1 MQPQRL
7 FNDTDRNQRHCRRGN
22 VAFEDPAFLCESKGF
37 ATGID
42 IEKLVAVRAIL
53 RSEMPGEA
61 LYGGM
66 ARAGL
71 PGGTLAG
78 ATA

>member
-1 MQPQRL
+1 M
-7 FNDTDRNQRHCRRGN
+7 
-22 VAFEDPAFLCESKGF
+22 VFEDLAFLCDSKGF
-37 ATGID
+37 ATGI
-42 IEKLVAVRAIL
+42 EKLAAVRAIL

-71 PGGTLAG
+71 PGSKTGAERAIAG
-78 ATA
+78 